1 MYVREREE
9 LAFLSLSLSLVAS
22 RLLRGQRVAT
32 RATLRQREREDRFA
46 PLRLVRLIIQAVNLA
61 D

>member
-1 MYVREREE
+1 MQKQASR
-9 LAFLSLSLSLVAS
+9 FSLVAS

-32 RATLRQREREDRFA
+32 RATLRQRERERRNRFA